1 MILLIGEQFGDYSD
15 SVCGAVVQIRTKG
28 DKLAI
33 WTSNASDQDTILSIG
48 YETVLALSFD
58 ETDFQ
63 LIHDDFFQFA
73 QQRYTHTCAFIVL
86 VPNLGLFSMQA

>member
-1 MILLIGEQFGDYSD
+1 MLLIGEQFGDYSD

-48 YETVLALSFD
+48 YETVLYFSF
-58 ETDFQ
+58 
-63 LIHDDFFQFA
+63 
-73 QQRYTHTCAFIVL
+73 
-86 VPNLGLFSMQA
+86 